1 MIAGHLI
8 TVVQGKRPKT
18 YIVCEADP
26 GRAVEMLREKLG
38 APLELPLSPMAV
50 SRAVTA
56 EHGIGSGEV
65 KLLHL

>member
-38 APLELPLSPMAV
+38 APLELPLSPHGGFACGD
-50 SRAVTA
+50 SRAW
-56 EHGIGSGEV
+56 HR
-65 KLLHL
+65 